1 MDIAASHLD
10 HQATLVV
17 FSDFLLMDREPG
29 PVLSRLAGF
38 PGQVHAV
45 VLGRR
50 LPAGVLDERIAVA
63 HIDRESCPGAVARA
77 LFSSLVAH
85 RPGSR
90 VAGEP

>member
-1 MDIAASHLD
+1 MGIVESHPD

-17 FSDFLLMDREPG
+17 LSDFLLMDREPG
-29 PVLSRLAGF
+29 PVLSHLAAF

-50 LPAGVLDERIAVA
+50 IPAGVLDQRITVTT
-63 HIDRESCPGAVARA
+63 IDRESSRGAVARA

-90 VAGEP
+90 VAG